1 MSLNNRISISDLAA
15 MKKRGEKWA
24 MLTSYEQM
32 TAEIFDE
39 AQSKSHRCSSSR
51 DSVSDDDARH
61 EDTLD
66 SGRRQGTC

>member
-24 MLTSYEQM
+24 MLTAYEQM

-39 AQSKSHRCSSSR
+39 AQIPVSWLAIRQAIISSGMKTQFR
-51 DSVSDDDARH
+51 
-61 EDTLD
+61 
-66 SGRRQGTC
+66 